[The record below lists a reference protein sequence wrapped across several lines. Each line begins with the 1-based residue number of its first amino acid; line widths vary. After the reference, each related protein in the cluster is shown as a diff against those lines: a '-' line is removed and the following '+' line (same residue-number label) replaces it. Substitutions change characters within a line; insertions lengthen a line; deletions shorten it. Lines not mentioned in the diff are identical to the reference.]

1 MNGMIE
7 IIDAVTNNIPTLLKY
22 FIPGAISMKLFMFL
36 RGKKDCDY
44 QYFVFKSVV
53 ISGLIAY
60 PVQSIWSNWSDIA
73 LFAWSIG
80 WGILLSIIV
89 AKVLECDGTQNVLQ
103 KIHIQKTTRRFWDD
117 VININKGTYAEVKLK
132 GDNLLYGGSVEYL
145 EEKEEGDIYIS
156 IIRISVIYPDGTKEK
171 QAENVR
177 MVFNTADVFRL
188 SLKEGKK

>member
-1 MNGMIE
+1 M
-7 IIDAVTNNIPTLLKY
+7 
-22 FIPGAISMKLFMFL
+22 
-36 RGKKDCDY
+36 
-44 QYFVFKSVV
+44 
-53 ISGLIAY
+53 
-60 PVQSIWSNWSDIA
+60 
-73 LFAWSIG
+73 
-80 WGILLSIIV
+80 

-103 KIHIQKTTRRFWDD
+103 KIHIQKTARRFWDD

-145 EEKEEGDIYIS
+145 EEKKEGDIYIS

>member
-1 MNGMIE
+1 
-7 IIDAVTNNIPTLLKY
+7 
-22 FIPGAISMKLFMFL
+22 MKLFMFL

-44 QYFVFKSVV
+44 EYFVFKSVV

-80 WGILLSIIV
+80 WGILLSAIA
-89 AKVLECDGTQNVLQ
+89 AKVLECDGTQNLLQ
-103 KIHIQKTTRRFWDD
+103 KIHIRKTTRRFWDD
-117 VININKGTYAEVKLK
+117 VINKDKGTYAEVKLK